1 MMTFVAKV
9 RKWGNSMGIVLP
21 KEIVERQQLK
31 QGDEVAV
38 DVGRFVRSIKD
49 ILGDLPPLKLK
60 ESAQE
65 LKDYA
70 REGWLSKT
78 DRENGL

>member
-1 MMTFVAKV
+1 V

-21 KEIVERQQLK
+21 KEIVERQELK
-31 QGDEVAV
+31 QGDEVAI
-38 DVGRFVRSIKD
+38 DVGRFVRDIRD
-49 ILGDLPPLKLK
+49 ILGDLPPLPKRMSAQKLK
-60 ESAQE
+60 
-65 LKDYA
+65 DIA